1 MKKSLIIILIL
12 TSAGLAHAQAPASSA
27 TPVEGSVPAPSNV
40 ANAQYPRINPDH
52 TATFRIQA
60 PGAQKVSLG
69 SGLGFG
75 SYDLVKGDDGAW
87 WVTTKPLDP
96 GFYYYS
102 VVVDGFSSSDPGTK
116 AVYGSSRWGSALEVP
131 GDESD
136 IFAIKDVPHGTLR
149 EQWYY
154 SKATNPPA
162 WRHIFVYTPP
172 GYETSTA
179 RYPVL
184 YLQHG
189 AGENETSWAN
199 QGHENFIMDNLIA
212 AGKAKPMI
220 IVNENGTPPP
230 IPGAGAR
237 RGNAG
242 AAQQPGGAANASTT
256 PAAGGP
262 AGPGANGGRGGGRG
276 TGARNFMD
284 NPYTEFGNVVTQDLI
299 PYIDAN
305 FRTIADRDHRAIAGL
320 SMGGAE
326 ALKLGTDYLDKFS
339 YIGLFSPAIAD
350 LDPPKDYGGKF
361 ANAAA
366 MNKQL
371 HLLWIG
377 IGTQDPFHDG
387 VKTTHENLD
396 KVGVKNVWV
405 ETGGGHVWTNWRKYM
420 TDFAPRL
427 FQ

>member
-1 MKKSLIIILIL
+1 MKKLFIVIVL
-12 TSAGLAHAQAPASSA
+12 TAGLAHAQAPTGSV
-27 TPVEGSVPAPSNV
+27 TPVDGSVPAPSNV

-52 TATFRIQA
+52 TVTFRIQA
-60 PGAQKVSLG
+60 PAAEKVSLS

-75 SYDLVKGDDGAW
+75 TYDLVKGDDGAW
-87 WVTTKPLDP
+87 TVTTKPLDP

-102 VVVDGFSSSDPGTK
+102 VVVDGFSSDDPGTK
-116 AVYGSSRWGSALEVP
+116 PAFGSGRWGSALEVP

-136 IFAIKDVPHGTLR
+136 FFAIKDVPHGVLR

-154 SKATNPPA
+154 SKAANPPA
-162 WRHIFVYTPP
+162 WRHIYIYTPP
-172 GYETSTA
+172 GYDTSTA

-212 AGKAKPMI
+212 AGKTKPMI
-220 IVNENGTPPP
+220 IVNENGTT
-230 IPGAGAR
+230 G
-237 RGNAG
+237 
-242 AAQQPGGAANASTT
+242 TT
-256 PAAGGP
+256 
-262 AGPGANGGRGGGRG
+262 GGGRG
-276 TGARNFMD
+276 NRGGPPQAGRGNAVPPPGAGPAGQPGAAGGRGAGAGRSARNFMD
-284 NPYTEFGNVVTQDLI
+284 NPYTEFGNIMIQNLI

-326 ALKLGTDYLDKFS
+326 AIKLGTDHLDTFS
-339 YIGLFSPAIAD
+339 YIGLFSPAIGD
-350 LDPPKDYGGKF
+350 LDPAKDYGGKF

-366 MNKQL
+366 MNRQL

-387 VKTTHENLD
+387 VKTSHENLD

>member
-1 MKKSLIIILIL
+1 MKKLLMIIIL
-12 TSAGLAHAQAPASSA
+12 TASLARAQAPASSA
-27 TPVEGSVPAPSNV
+27 TPVDGSVPAPSNV
-40 ANAQYPRINPDH
+40 ANAQYPRVNPDH
-52 TATFRIQA
+52 TVTFRIQA
-60 PGAQKVSLG
+60 PGAEKVSLS

-87 WVTTKPLDP
+87 TVTTKPLEP

-102 VVVDGFSSSDPGTK
+102 VVVDGFSSNDPGTK
-116 AVYGSSRWGSALEVP
+116 PAFGSGRWGSALEVP

-136 IFAIKDVPHGTLR
+136 FFAIKDVPHGVLR

-154 SKATNPPA
+154 SKSANPPA
-162 WRHIFVYTPP
+162 WRHIVIYTPP
-172 GYETSTA
+172 GYDTSTA

-189 AGENETSWAN
+189 AGENETGWAN

-212 AGKAKPMI
+212 AGKTKPMI
-220 IVNENGTPPP
+220 IVNENGTTGTPGGGRGNRGGTPP
-230 IPGAGAR
+230 GG

-242 AAQQPGGAANASTT
+242 TQPPATGPAGQPG
-256 PAAGGP
+256 AAGGRG
-262 AGPGANGGRGGGRG
+262 AGAAR
-276 TGARNFMD
+276 GARSFMD
-284 NPYTEFGNVVTQDLI
+284 NPYTEFGNIMTQDLI

-326 ALKLGTDYLDKFS
+326 AIKLGTDHLDTFS
-339 YIGLFSPAIAD
+339 YIGLFSPAIGD
-350 LDPPKDYGGKF
+350 LDPAKDYGGKF
-361 ANAAA
+361 ANAAE
-366 MNKQL
+366 MNKRL

-405 ETGGGHVWTNWRKYM
+405 ETGGAHVWTNWRKYM

-427 FQ
+427 FQQAH